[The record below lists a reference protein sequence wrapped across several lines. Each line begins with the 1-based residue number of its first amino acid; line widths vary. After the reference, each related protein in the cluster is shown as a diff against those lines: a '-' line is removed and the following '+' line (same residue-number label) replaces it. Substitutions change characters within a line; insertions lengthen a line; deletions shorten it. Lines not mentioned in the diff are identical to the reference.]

1 MYNKMSDFLYNDS
14 ELQMDSKLILCIEEH
29 DSNRFY
35 DSVDTRLFIG
45 WSNID
50 QDYYVRGKRQDTDS
64 KEFVPYAFR
73 CEHTDDL
80 YDFIEF
86 VVGQYSCASITLY
99 NYNNIDSILTNDDEL
114 TYEFFEENMD
124 RNYEIAAYD
133 EVVLKRSQITKYLRM
148 LKNTYNWERK
158 N

>member
-1 MYNKMSDFLYNDS
+1 MADFFYNDS

-29 DSNRFY
+29 DSRKNP

-45 WSNID
+45 WSNLD
-50 QDYYVRGKRQDTDS
+50 NDYFIRGKRVDIGS

-73 CEHTDDL
+73 CDSTDEL

-86 VVGQYSCASITLY
+86 VIGTRSNTSIVLY
-99 NYNNIDSILTNDDEL
+99 NYNNIDTNSTDRPVHNDDNL
-114 TYEFFEENMD
+114 TYEFFEEHMD

-133 EVVLKRSQITKYLRM
+133 RVRLKRGQIKKYLRM
-148 LKNTYNWERK
+148 LKNMYNWDY
-158 N
+158 

>member
-1 MYNKMSDFLYNDS
+1 MTDFLYNDS

-29 DSNRFY
+29 DSKKNP

-45 WSNID
+45 WSNLD
-50 QDYYVRGKRQDTDS
+50 NDYFIRGKRLDIGER
-64 KEFVPYAFR
+64 EFAPYAFR
-73 CEHTDDL
+73 CDSTDEL

-86 VVGQYSCASITLY
+86 VVGTRSNTSITLY
-99 NYNNIDSILTNDDEL
+99 NYNNIDTNNVIRPVLNDDEL

-133 EVVLKRSQITKYLRM
+133 GVRLKREQIKKYLRM
-148 LKNTYNWERK
+148 LKNMYNLDY
-158 N
+158 